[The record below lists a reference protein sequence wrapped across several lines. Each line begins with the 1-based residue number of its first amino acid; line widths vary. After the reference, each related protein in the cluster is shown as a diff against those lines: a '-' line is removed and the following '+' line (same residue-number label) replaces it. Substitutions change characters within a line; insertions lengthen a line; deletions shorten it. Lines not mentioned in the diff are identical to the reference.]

1 MENLTVSKLKALA
14 KQRKIRGYS
23 VMSKSQLV
31 EKLSGESLAQSDRQS
46 AGSGA
51 CCGSPTCD
59 CKMEGKGLGEK
70 VKDALSRVRALKAK
84 IAGSGTETKGL
95 AQLEEEVEGGGD
107 KIDWEDIKWGSFTAQ
122 FNQWNKQHPRDKK
135 TSLDSFADMILKD
148 PSKYSTKTVR
158 RARFYK
164 NVLHK
169 K

>member
-1 MENLTVSKLKALA
+1 MEKLTVSKLKALA
-14 KQRKIRGYS
+14 KQKNIRGYS

-31 EKLSGESLAQSDRQS
+31 EKLEGKVE
-46 AGSGA
+46 GG

-84 IAGSGTETKGL
+84 IAGSGTEPKGL
-95 AQLEEEVEGGGD
+95 PQLEEEVEGGGE
-107 KIDWEDIKWGSFTAQ
+107 IDWEDIKWGSFTAQ
-122 FNQWNKQHPRDKK
+122 FNQWNKQHPGNKK